1 MAKRYA
7 AVNVLSVADRA
18 SGQRFREHVERQMNR
33 VRGAWVIGLAANDG
47 AEVGLTENC
56 KVDALGLGL
65 LEYRP

>member
-33 VRGAWVIGLAANDG
+33 VRGAWVIGLA
-47 AEVGLTENC
+47 VGDDAKVSLTEN
-56 KVDALGLGL
+56 
-65 LEYRP
+65 